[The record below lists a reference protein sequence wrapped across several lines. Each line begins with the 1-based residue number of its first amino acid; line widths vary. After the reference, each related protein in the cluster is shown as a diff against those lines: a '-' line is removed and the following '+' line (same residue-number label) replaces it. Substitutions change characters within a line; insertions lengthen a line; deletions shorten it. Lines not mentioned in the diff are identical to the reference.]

1 MLKSLGVSPLT
12 EAQAR
17 QLSASN
23 LAYVGDAMYDLYI
36 RTYVV
41 LKYGDYSSH
50 KVNKI
55 KVKCVNAA
63 MQAAIA
69 HALLPDL
76 PELEAAVLKRGRNFK
91 SATVPKNSTMA
102 DYRYATGFEALV
114 GYLAISDQQERLNE
128 VLAFALK
135 TCFESEATQ
144 KEVGLIPSVRGKNS

>member
-12 EAQAR
+12 EVEAR
-17 QLSASN
+17 ALSASN
-23 LAYVGDAMYDLYI
+23 LAFVGDAVYDLYI
-36 RTYVV
+36 RTHVV
-41 LKYGDYSSH
+41 LQYGDYSSH

-63 MQAAIA
+63 MQAKIA

-91 SATVPKNSTMA
+91 SSTVPKNSTMA

-114 GYLAISDQQERLNE
+114 GYLAISDQEQRLNAILE
-128 VLAFALK
+128 FALK
-135 TCFESEATQ
+135 TCFESEATK
-144 KEVGLIPSVRGKNS
+144 KEVGTRV